1 MATTLAEQEQKCQQQ
16 VKRVRET
23 TLKEAEQ
30 HYLSCLHELVN
41 YSKNKPH

>member
-23 TLKEAEQ
+23 TLKETEQ
-30 HYLSCLHELVN
+30 HYLHELVN
-41 YSKNKPH
+41 YFKK